1 MAKGFK
7 DGAGGGRSELNF
19 RVVGSPEQPSTPRE
33 NDIWVSTSDEI
44 ITWVFDVSEPVAPV
58 AGMVW
63 IQVDFRSS
71 APLNALKRN
80 GIHLYP
86 VGVKQYDGSNWTDV
100 TGKLWN
106 GAEWVEIRLPYYYIV
121 NAGGAADY
129 AGGWASAGNAHSAQN
144 SDGSIYLKTTT
155 SASGN
160 ITMKSGISNFAE
172 YSTMKIVQS
181 TSVNGHIFKIINETG
196 TTFVSV
202 STYTSVSPISVD
214 LASLGLSKTG
224 LYRFLISGDAIGGT
238 SGASTLV
245 TKVWLE

>member
-7 DGAGGGRSELNF
+7 HGAGGGRSELNF
-19 RVVGSPEQPSTPRE
+19 RVVGSPEQPSTPRV

-86 VGVKQYDGSNWTDV
+86 VGVKQYDGSNWSDV

-129 AGGWASAGNAHSAQN
+129 AGGWARAGNADSAQN
-144 SDGSIYLKTTT
+144 SDGSIYLKTT
-155 SASGN
+155 SNASGN

-181 TSVNGHIFKIINETG
+181 TSVNEHKFQIINATG
-196 TTFVSV
+196 TSIVSV

-214 LASLGLSKTG
+214 LSSLGLSKTA
-224 LYRFLISGDAIGGT
+224 LYRYRISGDAVGGT
-238 SGASTLV
+238 SGASTVV

>member
-7 DGAGGGRSELNF
+7 HGAGGGRSELNF
-19 RVVGSPEQPSTPRE
+19 RVVGSPEQPSSPRV

-44 ITWVFDVSEPVAPV
+44 TTWVFDVSEPVAPV
-58 AGMVW
+58 DGMVW
-63 IQVDFRSS
+63 IQVNLKSS
-71 APLNALKRN
+71 SPLNALKRN
-80 GIHLYP
+80 GIQLYP

-106 GAEWVEIRLPYYYIV
+106 GAEWAKIGFPYYYIV
-121 NAGGAADY
+121 NAGGTADY
-129 AGGWASAGNAHSAQN
+129 AGGWASAGGAYSAQN
-144 SDGSIYLKTTT
+144 SDGSIYLATTS
-155 SASGN
+155 SASGS

-181 TSVNGHIFKIINETG
+181 TSVNGHSFQLINSSG
-196 TTFVSV
+196 TSISSV

-214 LASLGLSKTG
+214 LASLGLSKTE
-224 LYRFLISGDAIGGT
+224 LYRFRISGGTVGGT
-238 SGASTLV
+238 SGASTVV